1 MSKSNSIILDEKQ
14 IYEVKSL
21 ASDTRRL
28 FGVYPNVPIA
38 NDIKLLL
45 ENQGIMLCEYPFPD
59 TNGTHTYGNITW
71 FMSHYPS

>member
-1 MSKSNSIILDEKQ
+1 MNKSDSVVLNEKQ

-21 ASDTRRL
+21 ASETRRF

-45 ENQGIMLCEYPFPD
+45 EKKV
-59 TNGTHTYGNITW
+59 
-71 FMSHYPS
+71 